1 MGDILALRLHIN
13 KIYNHDYGNSDRR
26 PSLAAVMAI
35 LARLNLCSAGTNI
48 SQSQG
53 NSGFMTLQNAQ
64 SFCAS
69 REEVIDQGS
78 LQVRALSVNAR
89 VRFRTSPSVP
99 PTNKAGIETMFP
111 GIKRTDIQNRIS
123 RLGSPRTDKCCTM
136 LSIYQAIQ
144 CGAETAVSDISGPET
159 SRAIWRRLMRHHPGR
174 IRALQRRHDLLVMPL
189 CPRIDTAP
197 VL

>member
-69 REEVIDQGS
+69 REEVIEPGS
-78 LQVRALSVNAR
+78 LLVTALSLNAR
-89 VRFRTSPSVP
+89 GALQNNTISPF
-99 PTNKAGIETMFP
+99 NE
-111 GIKRTDIQNRIS
+111 
-123 RLGSPRTDKCCTM
+123 
-136 LSIYQAIQ
+136 
-144 CGAETAVSDISGPET
+144 
-159 SRAIWRRLMRHHPGR
+159 PGR
-174 IRALQRRHDLLVMPL
+174 DRNDVSRHQPHRHPKPDQLSWFAAHRPLLHNA
-189 CPRIDTAP
+189 IDPSGNPIWGGNRCFRYIKVTIFACN
-197 VL
+197 LT